1 MESLASRE
9 EELAPVPNRIARI
22 HHSFF
27 HKNGVVPFG
36 VKDDPPTLVVA
47 VCDGEQGV
55 ALRRAQHLL
64 QHGHREEA
72 RVEGAVP
79 GIPERL
85 QGGAGK
91 GGRHRRRRGLRRDGA
106 DGDRPGDTERPR
118 PARRRGERA
127 AHHQAGQPA
136 LLHRREG
143 QGERHTH
150 PAAGEGPAG
159 ALQDRRTPLRHVQA
173 AEAGAE
179 RHRVEDQGHGGPRR
193 CGEEAPPG
201 RKDQGAGQ
209 REGHR
214 RPRLDHTVRL
224 RGAGGHAP
232 PRQGGG
238 PHRPRLDGHDRRAA
252 GKGRLPH
259 HEAAGRLPRH
269 RPDRQRQD
277 DDPLRS
283 PQLHQYAGKEYLDR
297 GRPGGVHSPGYRP
310 NTGQPEDSA
319 RFCKRPSGRS
329 CGRTRTLSW

>member
-27 HKNGVVPFG
+27 QKNGVVPLG

-47 VCDGEQGV
+47 VCDGEQGSRSDV
-55 ALRRAQHLL
+55 LGIFSNMAIEKRRVSKEQFQEFLNVF
-64 QHGHREEA
+64 REEQG
-72 RVEGAVP
+72 REVVIGVVEDLG
-79 GIPERL
+79 ETR
-85 QGGAGK
+85 
-91 GGRHRRRRGLRRDGA
+91 A

-238 PHRPRLDGHDRRAA
+238 PHRPRLDGHDRRA
-252 GKGRLPH
+252 GEEGSLPH
-259 HEAAGRLPRH
+259 NEAAGRLPRH

-283 PQLHQYAGKEYLDR
+283 PPVTSIR
-297 GRPGGVHSPGYRP
+297 R
-310 NTGQPEDSA
+310 
-319 RFCKRPSGRS
+319 KRIY
-329 CGRTRTLSW
+329 